1 MTHVEVLLGIGGAIV
16 GALVTGGLG
25 WWARYVTSGAAK
37 AHRLAD
43 TVQAIQR
50 SIEQHEERE
59 ERKFET
65 VEAEVTGLREI
76 VGELVGSVAELH
88 GKVDSLSLFLRN
100 GGRPKG

>member
-1 MTHVEVLLGIGGAIV
+1 MTHVEVLLGIGA
-16 GALVTGGLG
+16 ALVTGGLG